1 MRESTLTLLQYI
13 SALILMVVA
22 GLHLFA
28 NNAPHI
34 GPLIHDNPLYPA
46 MMVIFLTALLYHLLN
61 GIRSILVEIIP
72 GKYAAKSIS
81 WCLLLIGIAAYIYG
95 LNTLSELFPKAIP
108 HILPAP

>member
-1 MRESTLTLLQYI
+1 MRESTLTFLQYI
-13 SALILMVVA
+13 SALILIVVA
-22 GLHLFA
+22 SLHLLA

-34 GPLIHDNPLYPA
+34 GPLIHDSPMYPT

-61 GIRSILVEIIP
+61 GLRSILIEIIP

-95 LNTLSELFPKAIP
+95 LNTLSDLFPKVIP